1 MLLYIRLLS
10 ESFSFALNALRNN
23 KLRTL
28 LSLLG
33 VTIGIFS
40 IIAVLAAVDSMDKK
54 IKEDLSDM
62 DMNTIYLMNFSFGP
76 SEVPRWKRDQFP
88 KVTYEE
94 FEFLKKSVPS
104 IDKISFNFFARNES
118 VKFESKTV
126 NSIRVKP
133 STEDFF
139 DIEPIKIETGRL
151 FNAAE
156 SNSGSPVI
164 VIGNEVAKGLFDTS
178 DPIGKKIRLYGQKLT
193 VIGVLK
199 KQGQG
204 MFGDSNDVGVF
215 FPVNFLRRMY
225 GDDNDA
231 LRAAILIKPE
241 KGIDIEEFKAEVS
254 QKLRVHRGVKTGEID
269 NFFMNVLSG
278 FTDFIDNIVGQ
289 MNAIGWGISAFS
301 LLVGGFGL
309 CGIPENLISA
319 LRDKGSNGLTV
330 VSNNAGVDDFG
341 LGLLLR
347 TRQIKRMISSYVGE
361 NKEFER
367 QLLSGELE
375 VELIPQGTLAERCRA
390 AGAGIPAFFTPAGVG
405 TEVAEGKEVRVFD
418 GKTYLLEHAFQS
430 DFALVKAWK
439 GDRYGNLIFKDTAR
453 NFNPMMAMAGKITI
467 AEVEELVPLGQ
478 LDPNE
483 VHVAGIFVHRI
494 FQGSN
499 YEKRIEQRTVRPK
512 S

>member
-1 MLLYIRLLS
+1 MAQLVTFYRFNLLILYSSLFMLLYLRLLS
-10 ESFSFALNALRNN
+10 ESFSFAINALRNN

-62 DMNTIYLMNFSFGP
+62 DMNTVYLMNFSFGP
-76 SEVPRWKRDQFP
+76 SEVPRWKREQFP
-88 KVTYEE
+88 KVTYDE
-94 FEFLKKSVPS
+94 FEFLKKSIPS

-151 FNAAE
+151 FNASE

-164 VIGNEVAKGLFDTS
+164 VIGSEVANGLFENT

-204 MFGDSNDVGVF
+204 MFGDSNDVAVF

-225 GDDNDA
+225 GDENDA

-241 KGIDIEEFKAEVS
+241 KGIDIEEFKAELA
-254 QKLRVHRGVKTGEID
+254 QKLRTHRGVKTGEID

-301 LLVGGFGL
+301 LLVGGFG
-309 CGIPENLISA
+309 IANIMFVSVKERTNLIGIQKALGAKNKFILFQFLIEAVILSLIGGLIGMFLVWVIAIILSSTLDFEFVLSA
-319 LRDKGSNGLTV
+319 SNMLLGSGL
-330 VSNNAGVDDFG
+330 AAFIG
-341 LGLLLR
+341 L
-347 TRQIKRMISSYVGE
+347 I
-361 NKEFER
+361 
-367 QLLSGELE
+367 
-375 VELIPQGTLAERCRA
+375 
-390 AGAGIPAFFTPAGVG
+390 AGIIPAISAS
-405 TEVAEGKEVRVFD
+405 K
-418 GKTYLLEHAFQS
+418 
-430 DFALVKAWK
+430 
-439 GDRYGNLIFKDTAR
+439 
-453 NFNPMMAMAGKITI
+453 
-467 AEVEELVPLGQ
+467 
-478 LDPNE
+478 LDPVE
-483 VHVAGIFVHRI
+483 AIRSGM
-494 FQGSN
+494 
-499 YEKRIEQRTVRPK
+499 
-512 S
+512 